1 MVDRS
6 KRSRLLLLITPP
18 TKECSHKGTSSVLS
32 FNCVNERLTTIR
44 IKAKFTNISLICAH
58 SPTEEKDDTTKDNF
72 YELLEKTYEQIP
84 SYDIK
89 IVLGDFNAKLGR
101 EDIFGSTV
109 GKHSLHDNT
118 SDNGFRL
125 VDFAAGQNVVI
136 ASTRF
141 PYLKIHKGTWK
152 SPDQSTVNQ
161 IDHIAIDARHSSS
174 IMDVRTF
181 RGANIDSDYY
191 LVVANVRMRISRP
204 SPTQENTVRKF
215 NVGRLQSQEIA
226 RSYSN
231 RVSNNL
237 LRSPMPPAASI
248 DNQWQ
253 HCQEAIRDA
262 ASEVLGFT
270 RPPQRN
276 PWFDDECRQAHV
288 AKQKAYKAALHRRT
302 RAANELYKRK
312 RTEEHRL
319 LRRKKRQ
326 HEKEAIVE
334 IEGCYNRNEV
344 RKFYQKVKRTS
355 QGYRPRTEAYKDQQG
370 NIVVETQAMLRIWK
384 DHFCNLYNG
393 DDEAN
398 PAQRQIA
405 PFNIDDEG
413 QHFRPPDLEEVKA
426 VISKLKSNKVA
437 GADGLAAELFKAA
450 GDDLVRSMH
459 QLICRIW
466 SEESMP
472 TEWNLSIVC
481 PILKKGD
488 PLTCANYRGI
498 SLLNIS
504 YKILSAVLCERLKP
518 FVNNLI
524 GPYQCG
530 FRPGKSTIDQIFTL
544 RQILEK
550 TQEQQIDTHHLFIDF
565 KAEYDSIY
573 RDELYRAMSSFGIPA
588 NAG

>member
-1 MVDRS
+1 MTVAEEFILRINGS
-6 KRSRLLLLITPP
+6 V
-18 TKECSHKGTSSVLS
+18 TSSSKAELLGEPLVLGVIKGPGPPGWGLLPPGPRAAEQLAEALDCYKADITAIQEIRWQGPGKRKLKTHDIYYGDCNRQQGTFGCGFVIGGRLRQNVLS

-58 SPTEEKDDTTKDNF
+58 APTEEKDDTTKANF

-141 PYLKIHKGTWK
+141 PHLKIHKGTWK

-181 RGANIDSDYY
+181 RGANIDSDHY

-204 SPTQENTVRKF
+204 SPTQGNTVRKF

-226 RSYSN
+226 RSYSD

-237 LRSPMPPAASI
+237 LRSPTPPAASI

-276 PWFDDECRQAHV
+276 PWFDDECRQAHA

-370 NIVVETQAMLRIWK
+370 NIVLETQAMLRIWK

-426 VISKLKSNKVA
+426 VISKLKSNKAA

-450 GDDLVRSMH
+450 GDDLFWHPCKAR
-459 QLICRIW
+459 
-466 SEESMP
+466 P
-472 TEWNLSIVC
+472 
-481 PILKKGD
+481 
-488 PLTCANYRGI
+488 
-498 SLLNIS
+498 
-504 YKILSAVLCERLKP
+504 AVQDDDGECTL
-518 FVNNLI
+518 
-524 GPYQCG
+524 
-530 FRPGKSTIDQIFTL
+530 L
-544 RQILEK
+544 RQ
-550 TQEQQIDTHHLFIDF
+550 
-565 KAEYDSIY
+565 S
-573 RDELYRAMSSFGIPA
+573 R
-588 NAG
+588 